1 MIEHP
6 GWIRVGRDEV
16 PNEDTRPLFD
26 RLAALRDRAY
36 AAWLD
41 RYPDERGLWHRWHTM
56 GLVGPFGKWHTVDF
70 EMWAGFG
77 RDLAPVLQHRL
88 RYVVAN
94 DQVDPV
100 APPVDPPLLHQ
111 SSRVITPGTLTRLFK
126 MEDRMARGAYDKLLN
141 AEAQLLKEGLLDPH
155 HAPTRTVW
163 MRMLAQQG
171 VRIEGSLPGKISVRR
186 DDRAVSL
193 WEVDPGLEQDQS
205 VAHRRSA

>member
-6 GWIRVGRDEV
+6 GWMRVGRDEV
-16 PNEDTRPLFD
+16 PDEDTRPLFD

-77 RDLAPVLQHRL
+77 RDVVPVLQHRL
-88 RYVVAN
+88 RYVVAA

-100 APPVDPPLLHQ
+100 APPLDPPVLHHP
-111 SSRVITPGTLTRLFK
+111 SRVLTPGTLMRLFK
-126 MEDRMARGAYDKLLN
+126 MDARLAGSSYEKLQN
-141 AEAQLLKEGLLDPH
+141 AEACLKRESLLDPW
-155 HAPTRTVW
+155 HAPTRTAW
-163 MRMLAQQG
+163 MRLLAQQG
-171 VRIEGSLPGKISVRR
+171 VRIEGSLPGKIVVRR
-186 DDRAVSL
+186 DERAISA
-193 WEVDPGLEQDQS
+193 WEIDPGMEQEQS
-205 VAHRRSA
+205 VAHRRAG